1 MQKKVYPREILRQ
14 RRRRLRWVTIL
25 LLLAAAGYLGYWWL
39 TQREW
44 VRTDDAFVAGHLVGV
59 KAQVDGTVVEIL
71 AENTQAVQKGD
82 VLVRLD
88 GNYALVAM
96 QQAEA
101 ELAKTVREFYMLKA
115 RLESLR
121 QRLAAKQAAV
131 MQVEHDLQRFKAA
144 AGDGAVSDQQV
155 QNAEDKLRELAAAI
169 RETSAERDGV
179 AAQLRDSGV
188 DDYPAVEQAKSRLR
202 RAYLD
207 YQRREVR
214 APVSGFVAKRKVQ
227 VGDNLH
233 AGAALMVVV
242 PLDQVWIEA
251 NFLETQ
257 IADIRPGQAAEIRV
271 DAFGGERM
279 YHGLV
284 QGLNPGSGSSFA
296 LLPTDNAT
304 GNFIHI
310 AERVQVRIALAPEEL
325 RAAPLQPG
333 LSTLTRVHVADT
345 GASAL
350 ASKVSLA
357 DAAYRTDIYQHELD
371 GVEDKIREII
381 AANRS

>member
-1 MQKKVYPREILRQ
+1 MQKTIRPREILQQ
-14 RRRRLRWVTIL
+14 RRRRLRFVTMM
-25 LLLAAAGYLGYWWL
+25 LLLAALACGLYWWL
-39 TQREW
+39 TQRDW
-44 VRTDDAFVAGHLVGV
+44 VKTDDAFIAGHLIGV

-71 AENTQAVQKGD
+71 AENTQAVNKGD

-88 GNYALVAM
+88 GSYARVAM

-101 ELAKTVREFYMLKA
+101 ELAKTVREFYALKA
-115 RLESLR
+115 RLASLG

-131 MQVEHDLQRFKAA
+131 AQVEHDLQRFKAA

-169 RETSAERDGV
+169 RETRAEQDGV

-188 DDYPAVEQAKSRLR
+188 EDYPAVAQAKSRLR

-207 YQRREVR
+207 YRRREVR
-214 APVSGFVAKRKVQ
+214 APVAGYVAKRKVQ

-242 PLDQVWIEA
+242 PLEELWVEA

-271 DAFGGERM
+271 DAFGGERL
-279 YHGLV
+279 YHGRV

-310 AERVQVRIALAPEEL
+310 AERVQVRIALAPDEL

-333 LSTLTRVHVADT
+333 LSTLTRVHIAGG

-350 ASKVSLA
+350 ASEVTLA
-357 DAAYRTDIYQHELD
+357 GAAYRTDIYDHELD
-371 GVEDKIREII
+371 GVEDKIGQII

>member
-1 MQKKVYPREILRQ
+1 MQKTIRPREILQQ
-14 RRRRLRWVTIL
+14 RRRRLRFVTML
-25 LLLAAAGYLGYWWL
+25 LLLAALAYGLYWWL
-39 TQREW
+39 TQRDW
-44 VRTDDAFVAGHLVGV
+44 VKTDDAFIAGHLIGV

-71 AENTQAVQKGD
+71 AENTQAVNKGD

-88 GNYALVAM
+88 GSYARVAV

-101 ELAKTVREFYMLKA
+101 ELAKTVREFYALKA
-115 RLESLR
+115 RLASLG

-131 MQVEHDLQRFKAA
+131 TQVEHDLQRFKAA

-169 RETSAERDGV
+169 RETSAEQDGV

-188 DDYPAVEQAKSRLR
+188 EDYPAVEQAKSRLR

-207 YQRREVR
+207 YLRREVR
-214 APVSGFVAKRKVQ
+214 APVAGYVAKRKVQ

-242 PLDQVWIEA
+242 PLEELWVEA

-271 DAFGGERM
+271 DAFGDERL
-279 YHGLV
+279 YHGRV

-310 AERVQVRIALAPEEL
+310 AERVQVRIALVPEEL

-333 LSTLTRVHVADT
+333 LSTLTRVRIADT
-345 GASAL
+345 GTSAL
-350 ASKVSLA
+350 ASEVRLA
-357 DAAYRTDIYQHELD
+357 GAAYRTDIYDHELD

>member
-1 MQKKVYPREILRQ
+1 M
-14 RRRRLRWVTIL
+14 
-25 LLLAAAGYLGYWWL
+25 
-39 TQREW
+39 
-44 VRTDDAFVAGHLVGV
+44 RTDDAFVAGHLVGV

-214 APVSGFVAKRKVQ
+214 ARCPVSSPSARC
-227 VGDNLH
+227 
-233 AGAALMVVV
+233 
-242 PLDQVWIEA
+242 
-251 NFLETQ
+251 
-257 IADIRPGQAAEIRV
+257 R
-271 DAFGGERM
+271 
-279 YHGLV
+279 
-284 QGLNPGSGSSFA
+284 S
-296 LLPTDNAT
+296 AT
-304 GNFIHI
+304 ICTP
-310 AERVQVRIALAPEEL
+310 ARR
-325 RAAPLQPG
+325 
-333 LSTLTRVHVADT
+333 
-345 GASAL
+345 
-350 ASKVSLA
+350 
-357 DAAYRTDIYQHELD
+357 
-371 GVEDKIREII
+371 
-381 AANRS
+381 

>member
-1 MQKKVYPREILRQ
+1 MQKTIRPREILQQ
-14 RRRRLRWVTIL
+14 RRRRLRFVTMM
-25 LLLAAAGYLGYWWL
+25 LLLAALAYGLYWWL
-39 TQREW
+39 TQRDW
-44 VRTDDAFVAGHLVGV
+44 VKTDDAFIAGHLIGV

-71 AENTQAVQKGD
+71 AENTQAVNKGD

-88 GNYALVAM
+88 GSYARVAV

-101 ELAKTVREFYMLKA
+101 ELAKTVREFYALKA
-115 RLESLR
+115 RLASLG
-121 QRLAAKQAAV
+121 QRLVAKQAAV
-131 MQVEHDLQRFKAA
+131 TQVEHDLQRFKAA

-169 RETSAERDGV
+169 RETSAEQDGV

-188 DDYPAVEQAKSRLR
+188 EDYPAVEQAKSRLR

-207 YQRREVR
+207 YLRREVR
-214 APVSGFVAKRKVQ
+214 APVAGYVAKRKVQ

-242 PLDQVWIEA
+242 PLEELWVEA

-257 IADIRPGQAAEIRV
+257 IADIRPGQAVEIRV
-271 DAFGGERM
+271 DAFGGERL
-279 YHGLV
+279 YHGRV

-333 LSTLTRVHVADT
+333 LSTLTRVRIADT
-345 GASAL
+345 GTSAL
-350 ASKVSLA
+350 ASEVRLA
-357 DAAYRTDIYQHELD
+357 GAAYRTDIYDHELD

>member
-1 MQKKVYPREILRQ
+1 MQKKIRPREILQQ
-14 RRRRLRWVTIL
+14 RRRRLRFVTITL
-25 LLLAAAGYLGYWWL
+25 ILAALCYGLYWWL
-39 TQREW
+39 TQRDW

-71 AENTQAVQKGD
+71 AENTQAVNKGE

-88 GNYALVAM
+88 GSYALVAM

-101 ELAKTVREFYMLKA
+101 ELAKTVREFYALKA

-131 MQVEHDLQRFKAA
+131 TQVEHDLMRFKAA

-169 RETSAERDGV
+169 RETSAEQDGV

-188 DDYPAVEQAKSRLR
+188 EDYPAVAQAKSRLR

-214 APVSGFVAKRKVQ
+214 SPVAGYIAKRKVQ

-242 PLDQVWIEA
+242 PLDELWVEA

-257 IADIRPGQAAEIRV
+257 IANIRPGQVAEIRV
-271 DAFGGERM
+271 DAFGGERL
-279 YHGLV
+279 YHGRV

-310 AERVQVRIALAPEEL
+310 AERVQVRIALEPDEL
-325 RAAPLQPG
+325 RAAPLQQG
-333 LSTLTRVHVADT
+333 LSTLTRVHIADT
-345 GASAL
+345 ATSAL
-350 ASKVSLA
+350 ASEVRLA
-357 DAAYRTDIYQHELD
+357 GAAYRTDIYDHELD

>member
-1 MQKKVYPREILRQ
+1 MQKTIRPREILQQ
-14 RRRRLRWVTIL
+14 RRRRLRFVTMM
-25 LLLAAAGYLGYWWL
+25 LLLAALAFGLYWWL
-39 TQREW
+39 TQRDW
-44 VRTDDAFVAGHLVGV
+44 VKTDDAFIAGHLIGV

-71 AENTQAVQKGD
+71 AENTQAVNKGD

-88 GNYALVAM
+88 GSYARVAM

-101 ELAKTVREFYMLKA
+101 ELAKTVREFYALKA
-115 RLESLR
+115 RLASLG

-131 MQVEHDLQRFKAA
+131 TQVEHDLQRFKAA

-169 RETSAERDGV
+169 RETSAEQDGV

-188 DDYPAVEQAKSRLR
+188 EDYPAVEQAKSRLR

-207 YQRREVR
+207 YLRREVR
-214 APVSGFVAKRKVQ
+214 APVAGYVAKRKVQ

-242 PLDQVWIEA
+242 PLEELWVEA

-271 DAFGGERM
+271 DAFGGERL
-279 YHGLV
+279 YHGRV

-333 LSTLTRVHVADT
+333 LSTLTRVRIADT
-345 GASAL
+345 GTSAL
-350 ASKVSLA
+350 ASEVRLA
-357 DAAYRTDIYQHELD
+357 GAAYRTDIYDHELD

>member
-1 MQKKVYPREILRQ
+1 M
-14 RRRRLRWVTIL
+14 
-25 LLLAAAGYLGYWWL
+25 
-39 TQREW
+39 
-44 VRTDDAFVAGHLVGV
+44 
-59 KAQVDGTVVEIL
+59 
-71 AENTQAVQKGD
+71 
-82 VLVRLD
+82 
-88 GNYALVAM
+88 
-96 QQAEA
+96 
-101 ELAKTVREFYMLKA
+101 
-115 RLESLR
+115 
-121 QRLAAKQAAV
+121 
-131 MQVEHDLQRFKAA
+131 
-144 AGDGAVSDQQV
+144 
-155 QNAEDKLRELAAAI
+155 
-169 RETSAERDGV
+169 
-179 AAQLRDSGV
+179 
-188 DDYPAVEQAKSRLR
+188 
-202 RAYLD
+202 
-207 YQRREVR
+207 
-214 APVSGFVAKRKVQ
+214 SGFVAKRKVQ

-325 RAAPLQPG
+325 RAVPLQPG
-333 LSTLTRVHVADT
+333 LSTLTRVHIADT

>member
-325 RAAPLQPG
+325 RAVPLQPG
-333 LSTLTRVHVADT
+333 LSTLTRVHIADT